1 MAARLDR
8 DDDLSERVEAFA
20 SRFGRLQD
28 TIGGSLLSHYL
39 AALGENPAPMIDTL
53 MRAEQLGL
61 LQDAEQW
68 MALRHLR
75 NRMVHEYI
83 DDPKVLADALQA
95 GHQGVTLL
103 SDTAERIIGDM
114 QRRGWI

>member
-39 AALGENPAPMIDTL
+39 AALGEKPAPMIDTL